1 MLIKIKMDNS
11 SYEESVFSN
20 IHFHSNIE
28 LFLLQLRIFLNFQ
41 DFNIR
46 CCNNI
51 FNSNLSVTFLQ
62 YNSSDYYRNN
72 F

>member
-1 MLIKIKMDNS
+1 MDNS
-11 SYEESVFSN
+11 FYEENVFSN

-51 FNSNLSVTFLQ
+51 FNSNILLPQ
-62 YNSSDYYRNN
+62 YNSNNLYYYNN